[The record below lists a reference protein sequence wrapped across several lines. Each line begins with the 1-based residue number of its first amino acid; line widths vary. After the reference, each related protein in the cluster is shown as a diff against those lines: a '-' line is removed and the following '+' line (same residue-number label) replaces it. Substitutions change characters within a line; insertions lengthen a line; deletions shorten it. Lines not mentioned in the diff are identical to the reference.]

1 MSERLVDDDRSMN
14 DLPMTD
20 PSFIDR
26 ALIDCSMYGTKFL
39 RKAGS

>member
-1 MSERLVDDDRSMN
+1 MSERLVDDDWLMN
-14 DLPMTD
+14 DLPMID

-26 ALIDCSMYGTKFL
+26 AMNDCLMYGTKFL